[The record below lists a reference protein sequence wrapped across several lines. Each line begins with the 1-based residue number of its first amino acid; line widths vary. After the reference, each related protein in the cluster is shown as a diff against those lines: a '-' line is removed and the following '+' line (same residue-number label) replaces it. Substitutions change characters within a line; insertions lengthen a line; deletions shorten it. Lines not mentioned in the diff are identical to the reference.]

1 MAGKKGLMHKMPLRR
16 AKAAASLAAAVEVQA
31 REVATG
37 FEERVARVLRE
48 GEPAPDVAHLMD
60 VVARLVRLE
69 SRELVEVDEAVTR
82 KAMGIERMRRQ
93 CREALAPVRAVI
105 VAWRKRMVGIYG
117 ARETA
122 SLLGF
127 KGRTPRSVEDLDQLA
142 EHLLR
147 RLPVL
152 ELPEVEGV
160 KVDPAAWVEE
170 LRPAYK
176 RFRRASS
183 ALHRCQW
190 GEENVLHAKARALE
204 AFDGTY
210 SLAVRLFEI
219 LFFLAGHKFLATRL
233 RPWILPELRGG
244 SRAAEDPAL
253 RSGGD
258 GPKWRR
264 VWALPPPLAR
274 WLGRRSSPDDQ
285 AARRRVA

>member
-1 MAGKKGLMHKMPLRR
+1 MFRKKSLVNKMPVRR
-16 AKAAASLAAAVEVQA
+16 AKAAASLAAAVESQG
-31 REVATG
+31 REVAAG

-48 GEPAPDVAHLMD
+48 GETAPDVAHLMD

-69 SRELVEVDEAVTR
+69 SRELVDVDEAATLEG
-82 KAMGIERMRRQ
+82 MGTQRIRRE

-117 ARETA
+117 AQETA
-122 SLLGF
+122 SLLEL
-127 KGRTPRSVEDLDQLA
+127 KGRTPRSVEDLDLLA

-147 RLPVL
+147 RLPVM
-152 ELPEVEGV
+152 ELPEVGGV
-160 KVDPAAWVEE
+160 KVDPTAWAEE

-176 RFRRASS
+176 RLRRASA
-183 ALHRCQW
+183 ALCGRQW

-219 LFFLAGHKFLATRL
+219 LYYLAGQKFLAKRL
-233 RPWILPELRGG
+233 RPGILPELRGG
-244 SRAAEDPAL
+244 GTVAEDPTL

-258 GPKWRR
+258 GPGWRR
-264 VWALPPPLAR
+264 AWALPRPVAR
-274 WLGRRSSPDDQ
+274 WLGRRSSPEDL
-285 AARRRVA
+285 ARKRVA